1 MVVDAVYE
9 GGAAPNTSSDAI
21 AALNLGVG
29 NSGGFR
35 QNGGLGHENLV
46 VLYTSGEDKDW
57 PDSLDPSTGRFVY
70 FGDNKKPGNQLH
82 DTPRKGNQIL
92 RRVFQSIH
100 ASPNERRSVPPFLV
114 FAKYPTAA
122 SSRSVRFRGLAVPG
136 FPGLPATTDLVA
148 IWKTTSGARFQN
160 YQSVFTILDVPVV
173 RRDWLNDLVQG
184 NETSVF
190 APKAWVDWVQNGKY
204 TPLTSEATTTIR
216 SISEQTPEKG
226 VKSDILRCVFQHF
239 KEEPTAFETFAAR
252 IFQMHDQ
259 RAIIDEITRG
269 AVDGGRDAVGRYL
282 LGLTS
287 DPVYAEFSLEA
298 KCYRPGIDGQS
309 TNTVGVKEVS
319 RLISRI
325 RHREFGILV
334 TTSAIGKQAYEEV
347 REDGHPIIFFSGRDI
362 AEILTQAGYSTPSL
376 VKDLLSNEFPVG

>member
-1 MVVDAVYE
+1 MYE

>member
-1 MVVDAVYE
+1 MDAVYE